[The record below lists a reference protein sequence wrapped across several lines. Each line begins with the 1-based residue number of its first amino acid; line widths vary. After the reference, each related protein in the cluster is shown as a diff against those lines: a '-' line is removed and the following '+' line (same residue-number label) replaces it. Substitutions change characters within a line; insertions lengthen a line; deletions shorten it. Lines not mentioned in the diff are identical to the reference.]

1 MGTTSDSN
9 THTGH
14 CYSDLDADPDTDIH
28 YHVGCD
34 AGTPHHAD
42 ADLISM
48 SGVTYEENDV
58 VRCSVSTY

>member
-14 CYSDLDADPDTDIH
+14 RYSDLDADPDTH
-28 YHVGCD
+28 NHVGCD
-34 AGTPHHAD
+34 AGTYNHAY

-48 SGVTYEENDV
+48 SGLNHEENDV
-58 VRCSVSTY
+58 VRCSVGTH